1 MRWHSVGLV
10 YDASGLIKPHHFESV
25 FMMRLF
31 AILLLAG
38 FLNGSFANEA
48 ANEVGDAVIVI
59 EPKAQ
64 PIYVAADGHRK
75 VWKCEGLVN
84 ELLLSALFKDI
95 AGFSKSWGLH
105 SPQKSICLYS
115 QTYTQTVPVQRL
127 DVISFSVHSVSADLC
142 EIQGGCTD
150 RLGVRI
156 MNMRGEFYRSYA
168 GAKTVNGAPELFNA
182 CSHLNGKLLSESKAC
197 LDLHI

>member
-1 MRWHSVGLV
+1 MRFFV
-10 YDASGLIKPHHFESV
+10 
-25 FMMRLF
+25 
-31 AILLLAG
+31 ILLLAG
-38 FLNGSFANEA
+38 FLNGSFANGV

-84 ELLLSALFKDI
+84 ELLLSALFKDTV
-95 AGFSKSWGLH
+95 GFSKSWGLQ

-115 QTYTQTVPVQRL
+115 QTYTQTLPVQRL
-127 DVISFSVHSVSADLC
+127 DVISFCVQAVSSDLC

-150 RLGVRI
+150 RLGIRI

-168 GAKTVNGAPELFNA
+168 GAKTGNGMLQLFNA
-182 CSHLNGKLLSESKAC
+182 CSTLNGKLLSESKAC
-197 LDLHI
+197 LDLDI

>member
-1 MRWHSVGLV
+1 MRFFV
-10 YDASGLIKPHHFESV
+10 
-25 FMMRLF
+25 
-31 AILLLAG
+31 ILLLAG
-38 FLNGSFANEA
+38 FLNGSFANGL

-75 VWKCEGLVN
+75 VWRCEGLVN
-84 ELLLSALFKDI
+84 ELLLSALFKDTV
-95 AGFSKSWGLH
+95 GFSKSWGLQ

-115 QTYTQTVPVQRL
+115 QTYTQTLPVQRL
-127 DVISFSVHSVSADLC
+127 DVISFSVQAVSSDLC

-156 MNMRGEFYRSYA
+156 MNMRDEFYRSYV
-168 GAKTVNGAPELFNA
+168 GAKTVNGALQLFNA
-182 CSHLNGKLLSESKAC
+182 CSTLNGKLLSESKAC
-197 LDLHI
+197 LDLEI